1 MRSVLLL
8 GLLVFGSLAIQAE
21 SDFYLKDGDTVVF
34 YGDSITN
41 QRLYTDFVETFAA
54 TRFPGRRIRFVH
66 SGWPGDRVGGGAG
79 GSADIR
85 LERDVI
91 AYNPTVVTIM
101 FGMNDGE
108 YQPYT
113 PELFETFTAGFE
125 HIVRKLRSALPDVRI
140 SVLEVFS
147 L

>member
-1 MRSVLLL
+1 MAQPSRPARIQAAQTQGRRPTALERAGDLLTPRMRSAVLL
-8 GLLVFGSLAIQAE
+8 GLLISCPCAIRAE

-41 QRLYTDFVETFAA
+41 QRLYTVFIETFAA

-66 SGWPGDRVGGGAG
+66 SGWPGDRAGGGAG

-91 AYNPTVVTIM
+91 AYNPSVV
-101 FGMNDGE
+101 
-108 YQPYT
+108 
-113 PELFETFTAGFE
+113 
-125 HIVRKLRSALPDVRI
+125 
-140 SVLEVFS
+140 
-147 L
+147 